1 MAAYSSKNEQTPMG
15 MNNYAIN
22 QFTPEQTSVFANEF
36 NHLGKGSYLERLAN
50 GDQELYNEME
60 APQFQKYNAQQG
72 QLASYFSGMGMGG
85 RKSSGFQNAA
95 NQSSIDFA
103 QELQKNRADMRSNAI
118 KNLMGLSD
126 QVLNQRPQER
136 GLTQNQEESRNG
148 KTVAGTVVG
157 GIGGGILGYAF
168 GGGPGAFKGASM
180 GSQLGYQWGST

>member
-1 MAAYSSKNEQTPMG
+1 MVAYSSKNEQTPMG
-15 MNNYAIN
+15 MGNYAIN
-22 QFTPEQTSVFANEF
+22 QYTPEQTSVFANEF

-95 NQSSIDFA
+95 NQSSMDFA
-103 QELQKNRADMRSNAI
+103 QELQKNRADMRNNAI

-136 GLTQNQEESRNG
+136 GLTQNPEDSNNH
-148 KTVAGTVVG
+148 KKFAGTAIG
-157 GIGGGILGYAF
+157 GIAGLMF
-168 GGGPGAFKGASM
+168 GQPAQGA
-180 GSQLGYQWGST
+180 QLGYQWGST